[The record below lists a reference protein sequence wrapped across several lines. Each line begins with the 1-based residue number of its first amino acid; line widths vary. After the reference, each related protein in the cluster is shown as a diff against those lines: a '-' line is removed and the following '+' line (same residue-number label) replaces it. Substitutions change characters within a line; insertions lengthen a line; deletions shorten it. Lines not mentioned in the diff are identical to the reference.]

1 MGRRF
6 TKMMQV
12 VLLVQC
18 CAVGAE
24 IAPASYDPTLDFIA
38 YNPEYRQ
45 LKRQHRGQLNALQ
58 AEMISEQKRGR
69 KTHCA
74 RQVFLE
80 AKWYLH
86 YTAHFDKTAERIE
99 TLRTMLKQPKD
110 PHDGWQLESDGS
122 FGCCSTLWFKKLDV
136 TTDKLITM
144 AQAWKEPKYPV
155 KLLEEINSPEKLT
168 AYLDSILISDVGKT
182 GRDHRYEHNSAL
194 SSLTRYICW
203 EGTWEELPI
212 KFRLHPKLRETLID
226 YEDNKLQDPQSGYWG
241 AWYRTRE
248 GQIVKTADL
257 SHTFHIVHFRH
268 GQVERWPAIIA
279 TTLAIKDREYPN
291 GWLEDGKMTN
301 HHNYDVALLLH
312 LGFEHGTADQKKQI
326 AAEVQ
331 RMLDFCLKET
341 LLADGSFATGDED
354 TLGAAFYFGVAF
366 LHEVGYFSKVNRFWT
381 EKEFPEAA
389 ASNDRISGR
398 IRALGLD
405 DPESLFALRL
415 LAVNKI
421 AAGAQQQAR

>member
-1 MGRRF
+1 MGHRC
-6 TKMMQV
+6 TQIVQM
-12 VLLVQC
+12 VLLLHC
-18 CAVGAE
+18 CAAGAE
-24 IAPASYDPTLDFIA
+24 VAPQSYDPTADFIA
-38 YNPEYRQ
+38 YKPQYKQ
-45 LKRQHRGQLNALQ
+45 LKRKYREELHSLQ
-58 AEMISEQKRGR
+58 AEMIAQQQTGR
-69 KTHCA
+69 KTHCT

-80 AKWYLH
+80 AKWYLY
-86 YTAHFDKTAERIE
+86 YTAHFDKTAERIDA
-99 TLRTMLKQPKD
+99 LRAMLKQPKD
-110 PHDGWQLESDGS
+110 PHDGSQLESDGS

-168 AYLDSILISDVGKT
+168 AYLDSILISDVSKT
-182 GRDHRYEHNSAL
+182 GRDHRYEHNSSL
-194 SSLTRYICW
+194 SSLTRYIYW
-203 EGTWEELPI
+203 KGTWEELPI
-212 KFRLHPKLRETLID
+212 KFKLHPKLYETLID
-226 YEDNKLQDPQSGYWG
+226 IEDNKLQDPETGYWG
-241 AWYRTRE
+241 AWYRTRD
-248 GQIVKTADL
+248 GKIVKTADL

-268 GQVERWPAIIA
+268 GQVERWPQIIA
-279 TTLAIKDREYPN
+279 TTLAIKDREYPT

-312 LGFEHGTADQKKQI
+312 LGFEHGTAEQKKQI

-341 LLADGSFATGDED
+341 LLADGSFKTDDED

-366 LHEVGYFSKVNRFWT
+366 LHQVGYFSKVNRFWT
-381 EKEFPEAA
+381 ERDFPEASA
-389 ASNDRISGR
+389 TNDRITAR
-398 IRALGLD
+398 IRALNLD

-421 AAGAQQQAR
+421 AAKAQ